1 MFNADF
7 YPTPPNVIEQMCMG
21 VTIDGSIVLE
31 PSGGAGHIVDYLKA
45 SGAKQVISCE
55 KHNDLRSILM
65 RKCKVISDDF
75 LTVQSSDISH
85 INLIIGNPPFS
96 RGDEHILH
104 AYKIAPA
111 GCTIVM
117 LCNLETYNN
126 SYSAT
131 RKELRTII
139 DTYGSCTNIGEA
151 FTTAERT
158 TYTKVGLIRI
168 HKQGESKAEFE
179 GFFMEDEPA
188 EVQGNGIMPYNFVRD
203 LVNRYVSAVQ
213 LYDKQLQI
221 GAEMNELTS
230 SFFTSK
236 LSFTCQKDS
245 LPVMRNDFKK
255 DLQKSAWQWVF
266 TKMNMQKYSTT
277 GLKSDINKF
286 VEQQSEVPFSM
297 RNIYKMIEIVIGTT
311 GNRMDRAI
319 IEVFDKLTEHYSENR
334 YNVEGWK
341 TNSHY
346 LVNEKFIMPYGVN
359 RGWSGEIEF
368 RWGSKGT
375 ELMDD
380 LQKALCFITGTN
392 YDDMY
397 SLHSAGSQR
406 YKIEVDGKILMDN
419 RHSHL
424 PYLESIDIAQPYA
437 DRLISEG
444 KKNVK
449 VIPPMQWGEWTK
461 WGFFEIKCYK
471 KGTVHCKFIDT
482 DLWATFNQH
491 VARIK
496 GYPLPEG
503 MKNKKK

>member
-1 MFNADF
+1 
-7 YPTPPNVIEQMCMG
+7 
-21 VTIDGSIVLE
+21 
-31 PSGGAGHIVDYLKA
+31 
-45 SGAKQVISCE
+45 
-55 KHNDLRSILM
+55 
-65 RKCKVISDDF
+65 
-75 LTVQSSDISH
+75 
-85 INLIIGNPPFS
+85 
-96 RGDEHILH
+96 
-104 AYKIAPA
+104 
-111 GCTIVM
+111 
-117 LCNLETYNN
+117 
-126 SYSAT
+126 
-131 RKELRTII
+131 
-139 DTYGSCTNIGEA
+139 
-151 FTTAERT
+151 
-158 TYTKVGLIRI
+158 
-168 HKQGESKAEFE
+168 
-179 GFFMEDEPA
+179 
-188 EVQGNGIMPYNFVRD
+188 MPYNFVRD

-406 YKIEVDGKILMDN
+406 YKIEIDGKILMDN

-437 DRLISEG
+437 DRLTAEG